1 MKKKI
6 LNATLIVVAT
16 ILVLYF
22 SMKDDYE
29 TVINTIVN
37 IDKKFLIIGFFLILS
52 YWFFKSIVMWV
63 MTKNYNSKYRFR
75 NSFRMVTETNFF
87 HAITPFATGGQPY
100 EIYSLKKSGV
110 KITDATNISVQ
121 SFITY
126 QIALVLLGSIA
137 IISNYYLNLFPDNK
151 VLAHLVTLGFI
162 INFLVIVML
171 FVLTFTKNISKK
183 IVSFILKILSKTKL
197 VKDKE
202 KTKEKFENY
211 LKEFHE
217 GAKKIVSNK
226 WKFVGCTLLQFIS
239 LVSLYLIPFVLFYGT
254 NIYINP
260 LIVIA
265 TSAYVMLIGSFVP
278 IPGGTGGL
286 EYGFVAFF
294 SNFVSGNVVMA
305 IMLLWRFITY
315 YFGMILGAIFL
326 SIGKKDKK

>member
-6 LNATLIVVAT
+6 LNATLIVIAT
-16 ILVLYF
+16 VLVLYF
-22 SMKDDYE
+22 SMKDDYK
-29 TVINTIVN
+29 TVINTIIN

-63 MTKNYNSKYRFR
+63 IARNYNTKYRFR
-75 NSFRMVTETNFF
+75 NAFRMTLETNFF

-100 EIYSLKKSGV
+100 EVYSLKKSGL
-110 KITDATNISVQ
+110 KITDSTNVSVQ
-121 SFITY
+121 SFISY
-126 QIALVLLGSIA
+126 QISLVLLGVIA
-137 IISNYYLNLFPDNK
+137 ILANYYLNLFPDNK
-151 VLAHLVTLGFI
+151 VLSKLVTLGFI
-162 INFLVIVML
+162 VNFLVIIML

-183 IVSFILKILSKTKL
+183 IVSFILKLMSKVKL
-197 VKDKE
+197 LKDKE
-202 KTKEKFENY
+202 KAKEKFENY

-217 GAKKIVSNK
+217 GAKKMFSNK
-226 WKFVGCTLLQFIS
+226 FQFIGCTLLQFIS
-239 LVSLYLIPFVLFYGT
+239 LVSLYLIPFILFYGT

-260 LIVIA
+260 LVVIA

-294 SNFVSGNVVMA
+294 SNLVSSNVVMA

-315 YFGMILGAIFL
+315 YFGMIIGAICL